1 MTKRPLNRKM
11 KLTAVRNTIRGVDHL
26 GCRATGIHK
35 GHYIECTAWVP
46 VDSIPL
52 LAGNELE
59 LMASGKYRNEIKTI
73 DNLEK

>member
-1 MTKRPLNRKM
+1 
-11 KLTAVRNTIRGVDHL
+11 
-26 GCRATGIHK
+26 
-35 GHYIECTAWVP
+35 VP